1 MSKNFKMKKFIK
13 PFIVSALFLIPF
25 LVTAQNYFH
34 EKGKASFYADKFE
47 GRLTA
52 SGEKFKQSKLTAAH
66 NTLPFGT
73 KVKVTNKNNG
83 KSVLKS

>member
-1 MSKNFKMKKFIK
+1 MKNISHFLAVLLF
-13 PFIVSALFLIPF
+13 VSAPMYLS
-25 LVTAQNYFH
+25 AQNYFH

-52 SGEKFKQSKLTAAH
+52 SGEKFKQSKMTAAH

-83 KSVLKS
+83 KIRTVHGRIPFM